1 MFVSRNL
8 VAGLGLLAASTLG
21 AGSATAAPVNNA
33 YVTTSLHLRA
43 GPGTYYPVVTTMR
56 AGDRVSIYGCL
67 SGWTWCDIGWH
78 GYRGWAAGR
87 YLQVA
92 YHDRRRPVYSYGP
105 YLGLPFLSFSIGPYW
120 NEHYRHRR
128 FYGERSRYDHHHR
141 GNNNPPPHKGQA
153 PHKGRPP
160 HVEQQLNK
168 TPPPY
173 VGRQP
178 KGPSIHMGQPPRK
191 GPPHVCQAASQR
203 PAAGRPAAEG
213 VEPARTAASQRSTER
228 PQVQAVAENGEW
240 RLPLGSQRKRRPQL
254 AGRL

>member
-128 FYGERSRYDHHHR
+128 FYGDRSRYDHHHR

-191 GPPHVCQAASQR
+191 GPPHAAKQHHNG
-203 PAAGRPAAEG
+203 PPQVGQQQKGLNQHGRPHRNGPPKGPKCKPWQKMVNG
-213 VEPARTAASQRSTER
+213 VCR
-228 PQVQAVAENGEW
+228 
-240 RLPLGSQRKRRPQL
+240 
-254 AGRL
+254 